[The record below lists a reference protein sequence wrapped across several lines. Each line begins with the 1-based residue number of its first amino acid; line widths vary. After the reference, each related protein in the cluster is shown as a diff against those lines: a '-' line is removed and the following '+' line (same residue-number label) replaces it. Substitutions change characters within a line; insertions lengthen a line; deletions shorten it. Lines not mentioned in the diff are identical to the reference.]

1 MLWLGTELSESRHW
15 IASNNAFIHL
25 ATMIHGRIVQLRH
38 NKNIDE
44 DNSQDGNKEQLIL
57 VHLEQ
62 GEPKLISL
70 VRIPVLGYYKYS
82 FFFFRIC
89 RKKTVYRFTIQRY
102 FLAIRKLNMKVTN
115 IKLLQMII
123 NALFGYFIGYF
134 QQRIAVF
141 ILKFC
146 LRLTVIQLNRPGLII
161 KQKIYSINVH

>member
-1 MLWLGTELSESRHW
+1 M
-15 IASNNAFIHL
+15 
-25 ATMIHGRIVQLRH
+25 
-38 NKNIDE
+38 
-44 DNSQDGNKEQLIL
+44 

-70 VRIPVLGYYKYS
+70 VRIPVLGNYKYS
-82 FFFFRIC
+82 FFFSGFVE
-89 RKKTVYRFTIQRY
+89 KQPFTGFTIQRY

-115 IKLLQMII
+115 IKLLQIII